1 MRLVEHWG
9 LFEFG
14 LLLAIAPV
22 LDTQT
27 VLQVTDHPHL
37 THDILIEGEICS
49 FEELDQEARACK
61 GISASTCNAAAYS
74 PRAMTTETRTA
85 VQKVS
90 SPNRITT
97 SSTKSILS
105 NREYMAIQA
114 NMTTDEPMMTTHVM
128 TVQLNTNQL
137 STRRAHTV
145 SEKAY

>member
-22 LDTQT
+22 LDTQA
-27 VLQVTDHPHL
+27 VLQVTEYPHL
-37 THDILIEGEICS
+37 TDDILVEGEICS
-49 FEELDQEARACK
+49 LEELDQEARACK
-61 GISASTCNAAAYS
+61 GISAGTCNASAYS

-137 STRRAHTV
+137 STHRADTV
-145 SEKAY
+145 SGKAY